1 MRALAAVCLMSA
13 ALPFGVALAQQG
25 NPVRVLPGAD
35 QLVQGIP
42 QSPILTLDQDRLF
55 RQSLFGQRV
64 LADLEAETKALS
76 AENRRIE
83 GELAKEEKELT
94 VRRETMPP
102 AEFNKLADA
111 FDKRVVGIRAAQ
123 DAKARAIS
131 QISDKGQ
138 QAFFERAFPV
148 LAEVVRQTGA
158 FAILD
163 SRAIVISANTIDITD
178 QAIQRVDLVLGD
190 GTPTITMED
199 PAAPEAPAAAPQ
211 NPVDGPVDGPVGGPA
226 GGAVDGPVGGPAGGP
241 VGGALDAPLDGPF
254 GGGGADAAPVL
265 PDAPSGNGPAPAP
278 VSPAPQ

>member
-1 MRALAAVCLMSA
+1 MRAAAALCLSA
-13 ALPFGVALAQQG
+13 ALPFGAALAQQG
-25 NPVRVLPGAD
+25 NPVRVLPGGE
-35 QLVQGIP
+35 QLAQGIP
-42 QSPILTLDQDRLF
+42 QSPVLTLDQDRLF

-199 PAAPEAPAAAPQ
+199 PGAVDAPAAPEAPAAAPQ
-211 NPVDGPVDGPVGGPA
+211 TPVDGPVGGPA
-226 GGAVDGPVGGPAGGP
+226 GGAVGGG
-241 VGGALDAPLDGPF
+241 VGGAPDRAPA
-254 GGGGADAAPVL
+254 GGGADAAPVL
-265 PDAPSGNGPAPAP
+265 PDAPAAPAP
-278 VSPAPQ
+278 Q